1 MVKENP
7 LGVMPINKLITS
19 MAFPIMLSMLIQAL
33 YNVVDSIFVS
43 RISESALTAVSL
55 VFPIQ
60 NLMIAVAVGTSV
72 GMNAIMS
79 RRLGEGRKKEANE
92 IAHNG
97 VILAVLSWF
106 AFAMVGLFASNYY
119 MNMSSN
125 NAEVVAGGISYMTI
139 VLVFSLGIFVQITM
153 ERILQAT
160 GKTTY
165 QMVAQISGAVVNIAL
180 DPIFI
185 FGLFGVPE
193 MGVAG
198 AAVATVVGQWVGMI
212 IGITLN
218 KKFNNEI
225 ILRLNMFKLKMSA
238 VIEIYKVGF
247 PSIIMQSIGSVM
259 LFFFNQLLAGYTET
273 AVAVFGIYFKLLS
286 FVLMPLFG
294 VVNSLVP
301 IVGYNFGARNR
312 KRIVKALK
320 SSLCIAAII
329 MAIGTSV
336 FLIFPTQLLLMF
348 DASQEMLD
356 IGVPAL
362 RILSICFYPAAFAIT
377 FSSVFQALGYGML
390 SLLMSTIRQLLVLM
404 PCAYLLSTLFGL
416 NAIWFAFPVAE
427 LVCLLLALALY
438 SKVYKKEILP
448 LDISL
453 NEA

>member
-19 MAFPIMLSMLIQAL
+19 MAFPLMLSMLVQAL

-55 VFPIQ
+55 VFPVQ

-97 VILAVLSWF
+97 IILAVLSWLVF
-106 AFAMVGLFASNYY
+106 ALFGIFGSSFY
-119 MNMSSN
+119 MNMSSS

-139 VLVFSLGIFVQITM
+139 ALVLSLGIFMQITM

-165 QMVAQISGAVVNIAL
+165 QMAAQITGAVVNIAL

-185 FGLFGVPE
+185 FGLFGAPE

-198 AAVATVVGQWVGMI
+198 AAVATVIGQWVGMTV
-212 IGITLN
+212 GIVLN

-225 ILRLNMFKLKMSA
+225 TLCLSMFKLKLYA

-247 PSIIMQSIGSVM
+247 PSIIMLSIGSVM
-259 LFFFNQLLAGYTET
+259 VFFFNQILSGYTET
-273 AVAVFGIYFKLLS
+273 AVAVFGIYFKLFS
-286 FVLMPLFG
+286 FVLMPLLG

-301 IVGYNFGARNR
+301 IIGYNFGARNR

-320 SSLCIAAII
+320 SALII
-329 MAIGTSV
+329 GATVMAIGTI
-336 FLIFPTQLLLMF
+336 IFWALPAQLLLMF

-362 RILSICFYPAAFAIT
+362 RILSVCFFPATFAIT
-377 FSSVFQALGYGML
+377 FSSVFQALGHGML
-390 SLLMSTIRQLLVLM
+390 SLAMSVARQLIVLL
-404 PCAYLLSTLFGL
+404 PCAYLLSTFFGL
-416 NAIWFAFPVAE
+416 NAIWFSFPLAE
-427 LVCLLLALALY
+427 IASIGFGIVFYA
-438 SKVYKKEILP
+438 KVYKNEILP
-448 LDISL
+448 LDIPL
-453 NEA
+453 NEE